1 MGLGCNIEKV
11 LLRSITTRLPVFR
24 GSGAIA
30 NQFAK
35 FFARKPR
42 PNYISKFHGVLLEV
56 NPHEVSE
63 SELLFAPQL
72 YDRVEFD
79 FLKSNIKK
87 GDTFVDLGAC
97 IGCYT
102 LVGAK
107 LVGEQGRVVAVE
119 AVPENY
125 EILGRNI
132 KLNKLN
138 NVSAMNVGVLD
149 SNRKHRISVS
159 IRKNDKRFKRG
170 LNSFLR
176 TYPQYRDVECYT
188 LYSLMKRLAINRIDS
203 LKIDIEGLEFRVLNT
218 FFREAKES
226 ITLPRFIILEQSPK
240 FVGLEGN
247 AVRLLLYNGYQIVR
261 TIRYSNNYILHRVI

>member
-1 MGLGCNIEKV
+1 
-11 LLRSITTRLPVFR
+11 
-24 GSGAIA
+24 
-30 NQFAK
+30 
-35 FFARKPR
+35 
-42 PNYISKFHGVLLEV
+42 
-56 NPHEVSE
+56 
-63 SELLFAPQL
+63 
-72 YDRVEFD
+72 
-79 FLKSNIKK
+79 
-87 GDTFVDLGAC
+87 
-97 IGCYT
+97 
-102 LVGAK
+102 
-107 LVGEQGRVVAVE
+107 
-119 AVPENY
+119 
-125 EILGRNI
+125 
-132 KLNKLN
+132 
-138 NVSAMNVGVLD
+138 MNVGVLD

-247 AVRLLLYNGYQIVR
+247 AVRLLLDNGYQIVR